1 MSKRLHVVLDDDEF
15 EEIRRAARA
24 NGLTISE
31 WVRQT
36 LRAARRPEPANEVAS
51 KLRAIQRAAE
61 YNFPTADPKQMIAEI
76 ERGYLE

>member
-15 EEIRRAARA
+15 EEIRQAARA

-36 LRAARRPEPANEVAS
+36 LRAARRRESSTDVES
-51 KLRAIQRAAE
+51 KMRAVRRAAE
-61 YNFPTADPKQMIAEI
+61 YNFPTADPKRMIAEI